1 MESRSFFF
9 RGSQEVMEFA
19 QRSCMPRQRAEASP
33 KNKSGW
39 CTQFRQFWK
48 PWFISGKQKHISR
61 KGPEVGISRIDLIEF
76 FPEFLFK
83 THIPILVRN
92 GQRSASVA
100 AFKKFYQEI
109 QAKCDSLG
117 FGDPW
122 VSNGWWSPSM
132 KWTDDLDLQSFVLV
146 KPSDESWRGRITGI
160 QRDGNVSWSLPF
172 IWSFLKSSWV
182 GTEKHDLKG
191 HRIIARLPQGDV
203 TKLDEPDQDAK
214 FCQAYGKTKDV
225 SRRKEKLGRKWRK

>member
-61 KGPEVGISRIDLIEF
+61 KGPEVGISRIELIEF

-117 FGDPW
+117 FGDMGLQW
-122 VSNGWWSPSM
+122 MMKSFYELTTWTCNHLFLWNQVMRVGGAALQVSREM
-132 KWTDDLDLQSFVLV
+132 AMF
-146 KPSDESWRGRITGI
+146 RGRFHSYGRFWNPVGLG
-160 QRDGNVSWSLPF
+160 QRNT
-172 IWSFLKSSWV
+172 IWRV
-182 GTEKHDLKG
+182 
-191 HRIIARLPQGDV
+191 IA
-203 TKLDEPDQDAK
+203 
-214 FCQAYGKTKDV
+214 
-225 SRRKEKLGRKWRK
+225 

>member
-1 MESRSFFF
+1 MKSWNL
-9 RGSQEVMEFA
+9 
-19 QRSCMPRQRAEASP
+19 QREAVCPPRAEASP

-39 CTQFRQFWK
+39 CTQSRQLWK

-61 KGPEVGISRIDLIEF
+61 KGPEVGISRIELIEF

-109 QAKCDSLG
+109 QATCDSLG
-117 FGDPW
+117 FGDMGLQW
-122 VSNGWWSPSM
+122 MMKSFYEMNWW
-132 KWTDDLDLQSFVLV
+132 LGLAIICLV

-182 GTEKHDLKG
+182 WTEKHDLKG